1 MLWWGI
7 EWQDCNPPVEESV
20 IGQIEKALN
29 VSLPPDYKECIRFC
43 HGGRPTKKV
52 FSFFDPDIG
61 AMESC
66 IGVLLSLSE
75 DDDESVL
82 ETYARLSKYLPDNA
96 VPIAD
101 DGGGDFVCLD
111 FSAGERPTVGYW
123 PHGEQKLIPLANTFS
138 EFLDL
143 LHE

>member
-1 MLWWGI
+1 MLWKGD
-7 EWQDCNPPVEESV
+7 EWFGCHAPVQDCILDQLET
-20 IGQIEKALN
+20 ALN
-29 VSLPPDYKECIRFC
+29 VSLPPDYRECVRIC
-43 HGGRPTKKV
+43 HGGRPVRNK
-52 FSFFDPDIG
+52 FSFVDPDIG
-61 AMESC
+61 MMESC

-75 DDDESVL
+75 GDDEGL
-82 ETYARLSKYLPDNA
+82 LPTFKRLTVYLPSGA

-111 FSAGERPTVGYW
+111 FTTSDIPTVGYW
-123 PHGEQKLIPLANTFS
+123 PHGEDRLIPLAPSYS